1 MYSGEKKGIV
11 GLGRSRVGLSIV
23 VQRISMVGLSL
34 AEEKQGRER
43 WGRV

>member
-11 GLGRSRVGLSIV
+11 GLGRSRVGLS
-23 VQRISMVGLSL
+23 L